1 MLNKKNSQKLWTL
14 LTWAIVISLL
24 LIGCNS
30 QPAVPT
36 EVPYPTRPITYVIP
50 FDPGGASDKVAQ
62 QQVVALKR
70 ILGQDIALDYKAG
83 SGGATGWTEV
93 AKSNPDGYTMIA
105 ANIPHIIIQPMYG
118 KANYQTAQLDVIAI
132 FASTP
137 SGLGVLKSSPYN
149 TLQEFLA
156 AAKAE
161 PGKMKMGINGELGAT
176 HMAALLLQKMTG
188 TKFDIVLYTGAA
200 PQMTAFLGGEV
211 AAIMGNSDDFTKYKD
226 QAKVLALASEA
237 RFSDLADVPTFK
249 EQGLDLVVATDR
261 GVAVPAGTPAAIVK
275 KLEAAF
281 MEVSKTPEFQAAMK
295 KQGLTQLVMGHDE
308 TKAYLE
314 KLTASYKQLAEF
326 FK

>member
-1 MLNKKNSQKLWTL
+1 MWNKKNSQKLWTL
-14 LTWAIVISLL
+14 LTWSVVISLL
-24 LIGCNS
+24 LVGCIS
-30 QPAVPT
+30 QPAAPT
-36 EVPYPTRPITYVIP
+36 EAPYPTRPITYVIP
-50 FDPGGASDKVAQ
+50 FDPGGASDKIAQ

-93 AKSNPDGYTMIA
+93 AKSSPDGYTVVA

-118 KANYQTAQLDVIAI
+118 KVNYQTAQLDVIAI

-137 SGLGVLKSSPYN
+137 SGLGVLKSSPYT

-161 PGKMKMGINGELGAT
+161 PGKMKIGINGELGAT
-176 HMAALLLQKMTG
+176 HMAALLFQKMTG
-188 TKFDIVLYTGAA
+188 TKFDIVFYTGAA
-200 PQMTAFLGGEV
+200 PQLAAFLGGEV
-211 AAIMGNSDDFTKYKD
+211 AVIMGNSDDFTKYKD
-226 QAKVLALASEA
+226 QIKVLALASDT
-237 RFSDLADVPTFK
+237 RSPDLADVPTFK

-261 GVAVPAGTPAAIVK
+261 AVAVAAGTPPTVVK

-281 MEVSKTPEFQAAMK
+281 LEVSKTPEFQAAMK
-295 KQGLTQLVMGHDE
+295 KQGFAQIAMGHDE
-308 TKAYLE
+308 TKTYLE
-314 KLTASYKQLAEF
+314 KLTASYKQLADF